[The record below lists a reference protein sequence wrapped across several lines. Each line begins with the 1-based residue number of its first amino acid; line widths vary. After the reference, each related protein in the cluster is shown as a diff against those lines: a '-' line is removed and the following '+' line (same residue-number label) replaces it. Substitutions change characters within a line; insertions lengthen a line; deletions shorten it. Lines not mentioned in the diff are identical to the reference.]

1 MKSNFF
7 YRTSNRFDL
16 TKRLIFTLILSF
28 VIPQYFNLEE
38 AKAVNCSPTQTRVGN
53 TIIQSFTTTTTCDW
67 TVPAGVTS
75 IRYLVVGG
83 GGSGGSAR
91 GGGGGA
97 GGLLRGNAAVTA
109 NQTLEIKVGVGG
121 SGSTTPGSNTNG
133 DTSTISG
140 TGISL
145 IAPGGGKGGS
155 HNSALVSNDL
165 IESGSS
171 GGSGGGG
178 SMNYA
183 QVTNKGG
190 SASGGSVSGN
200 AGAGSTDISCA
211 SRTTNTD
218 QNRNTGGGG
227 GAGSAGVLG
236 CNTTSEVA
244 GGVAPDGGNGLADT
258 ITGTSVTYA
267 TGGGGAGGK
276 GWNGTTCE
284 ASYFTS
290 GAGSG
295 GSSNVN
301 GGSGQ
306 ACAAAPATL
315 NGSTNRG
322 AGGGG
327 TTSVAGGNGGSG
339 IVIISYAS
347 TTPIY
352 GGSCTAGS
360 VTQTFDTSTGAQIE
374 IFNAPAAGTANCS
387 FIVPSGVVAVDYL
400 VVAGG
405 GGGASGGGGG
415 GGVITNREV
424 RNSSGSPLALR
435 RSALAVRSSET
446 ISVTVGKG
454 GDYNFGGSGT
464 GSRSGITRDGGD
476 SLFGSIRAIGGGG
489 GGIAA
494 GSGRT
499 GGSSGGAAYDNNG
512 GAATTVTRSVVT
524 GASTFGNAGGTSST
538 SSYSAGGGGG
548 GSASLGGAA
557 RRIPFHGNNGQT
569 NPSNPA
575 SFSSCNDGGS
585 TRGCFT
591 FGGGGD
597 GGAGVVTDIYST
609 STFDT
614 SFQFGCGGGGGV
626 NNNSNETVTATIT
639 GGNLEIQGGV
649 TSVVNF
655 ASGTYSGG
663 GSAGCSTSGRGSSYG
678 GNSIANNRFNGTSA
692 AVGYGGGGG
701 GTDPESNLSGN
712 GGSGIVVIS
721 YFVNNSAC
729 PNNGVNATSTRPLA
743 CNFTVSIRAGKDTV
757 TVDARGNP
765 YSYSDTPTTTA
776 RITIGVDSITI
787 TVSNNQFIIHAP
799 GTNNPLRGG
808 TYPALYSL
816 TTTGTDTSSAY
827 VLVNVTDPDQ
837 HTPTKVGI
845 NPWVTTF
852 KVPPIV
858 FGTISAVLVC
868 INPRASTVS
877 RYGNLPTVTMSS
889 VVSNALR
896 TDLPNGGIKLE
907 GTVESI
913 TANASN
919 FRIVKSS
926 SDSRLLPGTADRL
939 FDVNVSN
946 TATGGN
952 GSCTG
957 GSESTLTIYRLNYEK
972 KNTKNLPLKNGKQ

>member
-1 MKSNFF
+1 MKSNLLDRTFF
-7 YRTSNRFDL
+7 RFDL
-16 TKRLIFTLILSF
+16 TKRLIFTLILSLI
-28 VIPQYFNLEE
+28 IPQYFNLEE

-53 TIIQSFTTTTTCDW
+53 TIIQSFTATTTCDW
-67 TVPAGVTS
+67 TVPSGVSS

-83 GGSGGSAR
+83 GGSGGSGR

-109 NQTLEIKVGVGG
+109 NQTLEIKVGAGG
-121 SGSTTPGSNTNG
+121 AGSSTPGSNTNG

-140 TGISL
+140 TGISF

-155 HNSALVSNDL
+155 HVGTGGNDNAT
-165 IESGSS
+165 ESGSN
-171 GGSGGGG
+171 GGSGGGA
-178 SMNYA
+178 SMNYM
-183 QVTNKGG
+183 QTSHRGG
-190 SASGGSVSGN
+190 SASGGSVIGN
-200 AGAGSTDISCA
+200 AGAGSSTNACA

-227 GAGSAGVLG
+227 GAGSAGVIG

-244 GGVAPDGGNGLADT
+244 GGVRPDGGNGLADT
-258 ITGTSVTYA
+258 ITGTSITYA

-276 GWNGTTCE
+276 GYDGTTCE

-290 GAGSG
+290 GAGAG
-295 GSSNVN
+295 GSNNAN
-301 GGSGQ
+301 GGRGQ
-306 ACAAAPATL
+306 DCSQTL
-315 NGSTNRG
+315 TTTTANRG

-327 TTSVAGGNGGSG
+327 VTYGAGGDGSSG

-347 TTPIY
+347 TTPTY
-352 GGSCTAGS
+352 GGSCTTGT
-360 VTQTFDTSTGAQIE
+360 VTQTFDTSTGAQVE
-374 IFNAPAAGTANCS
+374 IFNAPSSGDGSCN
-387 FIVPSGVVAVDYL
+387 FVVPSGVVAVDYL

-415 GGVITNREV
+415 GGVVTNREV
-424 RNSSGSPLALR
+424 RNSSGTVLANR

-446 ISVTVGKG
+446 ISVTVGRG
-454 GDYNFGGSGT
+454 GDYDFGGSTT
-464 GSRSGITRDGGD
+464 GSRSGISPNG
-476 SLFGSIRAIGGGG
+476 SASVLGSIRANGGGG
-489 GGIAA
+489 GGKAA
-494 GSGRT
+494 GSGNA
-499 GGSSGGAAYDNNG
+499 GGSSGGASYDNNG
-512 GAATTVTRSVVT
+512 GAVTAVTRSNVT
-524 GASTFGNAGGTSST
+524 GASTFGNLGGGSAQG
-538 SSYSAGGGGG
+538 SYSAGAGGG
-548 GSASLGGAA
+548 GSASVGGDA
-557 RRIPFHGNNGQT
+557 RRIPFHGSNGQ
-569 NPSNPA
+569 SNASDPA
-575 SFSSCNDGGS
+575 SFSSCNDS
-585 TRGCFT
+585 TNKKGCFT

-597 GGAGVVTDIYST
+597 GGSGVVTDIFST
-609 STFDT
+609 STFD
-614 SFQFGCGGGGGV
+614 SANLFGCGGGGGV

-639 GGNLEIQGGV
+639 GGNLRLQ
-649 TSVVNF
+649 SVGTIFNF
-655 ASGTYSGG
+655 SSGTYSGG
-663 GSAGCSTSGRGSSYG
+663 GSAGCSTSGRGSNFG
-678 GNSIANNRFNGTSA
+678 GSSTANNRFNGTSA
-692 AVGYGGGGG
+692 TAGYGGGGG
-701 GTDPESNLSGN
+701 GTDPESNVAGN
-712 GGSGIVVIS
+712 GGSGIVIIS

-729 PNNGVNATSTRPLA
+729 PNDGVNQTSTRPLA
-743 CNFTVSIRAGKDTV
+743 CNFTVSIRAGRDTI
-757 TVDARGNP
+757 TVDPRGNP

-776 RITIGVDSITI
+776 RLTIGVDSITI
-787 TVSNNQFIIHAP
+787 TVSNNLFTISAP
-799 GTNNPLRGG
+799 GTTNPLRGG

-827 VLVNVTDPDQ
+827 VLVNVTDPAQ
-837 HTPTKVGI
+837 HTPTRVGI
-845 NPWVTTF
+845 NPWAITF

-868 INPRASTVS
+868 ITPRASTVS

-889 VVSNALR
+889 VASNALR
-896 TDLPNGGIKLE
+896 TNLSNGGIKLE

-919 FRIVKSS
+919 FRIVKNS

-957 GSESTLTIYRLNYEK
+957 GSESTLTLYRLNYSK